1 MSVKLTAV
9 FRPPTPV
16 SVVIDA
22 ANMSVAMGTPV
33 VKEYVDTDPYT
44 GAYEVTPSEATQTLA
59 TLGKRMTDNVTINP
73 IPSNYG
79 RIEYNGAVLT
89 VS

>member
-9 FRPPTPV
+9 FRPPNPV
-16 SVVIDA
+16 SVVVEA
-22 ANMSVAMGTPV
+22 ANMSVTMGTPV
-33 VKEYVDTDPYT
+33 VKEYVDADPYT
-44 GAYEVTPSEATQTLA
+44 GEYEVTPTTETQTL
-59 TLGKRMTDNVTINP
+59 TTVGKRMTDNVTINP

-79 RIEYNGAVLT
+79 LITYNGAVLT